1 MSKPIMPVHITLAPD
16 TTQPSATHIS
26 CTFKPE
32 RGAPLRA
39 HEAVALDMLNALSRS
54 PGVSGVTYH
63 TTPGAT
69 IDAATALAGE
79 RNVLAQLLREAD
91 EVLATIEGPECET
104 DGGQALASL
113 RTRIAMAVIRAEYR
127 PADLL
132 SVEG

>member
-16 TTQPSATHIS
+16 VTQPSATHIS

-39 HEAVALDMLNALSRS
+39 HEAVALDMLNALSRA

-69 IDAATALAGE
+69 IDAATTLAGE

-91 EVLATIEGPECET
+91 EVLATLEGEGSE
-104 DGGQALASL
+104 DGGATLASL
-113 RTRIAMAVIRAEYR
+113 RTRIAMAVIRAEHR

-132 SVEG
+132 SMEG